1 MPPGMRGVVLF
12 TLVLVACDKSESP
25 LLDAGSDRVVL
36 DAAPPPS
43 DTPISL
49 AVDFAVEN
57 CPSFDPVALTCTGVV
72 PLAVR
77 FVPLTTTTLTKYLW
91 DFGDLSP
98 ANPEASPSHTYVSP
112 GVYPVKIIATGIG
125 GGVVVKAHAG
135 FIVAQANVLGD
146 PCDSSQ
152 QCAPGL
158 YCLCPASVPC
168 DTGLAR
174 GMCAAACPSGLCGSR
189 QVCASLLTTSS
200 PPASVEPWQT
210 YLCLAGC
217 TTDADCS
224 AALHCRTLPPGPTGI
239 AWVRGCFAEV
249 PADVGD
255 PCRDATGKLR
265 DDLCAS
271 GMCADLGGQGMCTM
285 NCEVASCPP
294 DSDCAVLGDGRKLC
308 FRPCA
313 GNFTCA
319 HDALLTCVQPGP
331 GDLGYQ
337 PSNTESPN
345 AASTYCAPRPCSS
358 DGACLPTGTCADANG
373 NGHCV
378 RR

>member
-1 MPPGMRGVVLF
+1 MRGVVLF

-91 DFGDLSP
+91 DF
-98 ANPEASPSHTYVSP
+98 
-112 GVYPVKIIATGIG
+112 
-125 GGVVVKAHAG
+125 
-135 FIVAQANVLGD
+135 GD

-285 NCEVASCPP
+285 NC
-294 DSDCAVLGDGRKLC
+294 
-308 FRPCA
+308 
-313 GNFTCA
+313 
-319 HDALLTCVQPGP
+319 
-331 GDLGYQ
+331 
-337 PSNTESPN
+337 